1 MQGILFSLLAGVF
14 ICLQSVFNAQ
24 ASDKLGL
31 WQTNAIV
38 HGLGFL
44 VSLAVFA
51 IVRDG
56 DWQKI
61 GEVNKLYLLGGVF
74 GALIVFSVMKG
85 ITLIGPTYSV
95 SILLI
100 SQLLVALLIDSLG
113 LFGVEKVPLGANK
126 LLGIGI
132 MIAGVLV
139 FKLKSSRRGR

>member
-1 MQGILFSLLAGVF
+1 M
-14 ICLQSVFNAQ
+14 
-24 ASDKLGL
+24 
-31 WQTNAIV
+31 
-38 HGLGFL
+38 
-44 VSLAVFA
+44 
-51 IVRDG
+51 
-56 DWQKI
+56 
-61 GEVNKLYLLGGVF
+61 NKLYLLGGVF

-85 ITLIGPTYSV
+85 ITLIGPAYSV

-139 FKLKSSRRGR
+139 FKLK